1 MQAVIFDIDGT
12 LLRSAAVDDDLYKEA
27 VRSVL
32 RDAQFRASLTD
43 YDFVSDSGILSQI
56 FLDNSVTQEL
66 NLETAIKSRFV
77 ELLDQHISTSG
88 AFPEI
93 PGAIDFLKR
102 FYDSSEHAVG
112 IATGGWRASA
122 LLKLKTS
129 GFGHFDVPIATSDDA
144 QDRKEI
150 MQIALAQL
158 GDTFSS
164 ITYYGDGPWDRD
176 ASLQLGWNFVAVG
189 PGLSGLQSYRDIEL
203 GV

>member
-32 RDAQFRASLTD
+32 RDAHIRASLTD

-56 FLDNSVTQEL
+56 FLDNSVAQEL
-66 NLETAIKSRFV
+66 SLENAIKSRFV
-77 ELLDQHISTSG
+77 ELLDKHISTSG
-88 AFPEI
+88 PFPEI

-122 LLKLKTS
+122 MLKIETS

-164 ITYYGDGPWDRD
+164 VTYYGDGPWDRD
-176 ASLQLGWNFVAVG
+176 ASLELGWNFVAVG
-189 PGLSGLQSYRDIEL
+189 AGLSGLESYRDVAAEE
-203 GV
+203 